1 MSGSLYDVVAGVL
14 CIAVGYAQY
23 FLYSAT
29 DQHTASMYAPTQNAP
44 QPLNSAWLFE
54 RLFTHWVLI
63 ERGGIHSPTHPNSA
77 LPPGGARVSGRASVL
92 LGVQGSA
99 LATSP
104 AVAPAK
110 GSPTS

>member
-54 RLFTHWVLI
+54 RLLTHWVLI